1 MAKKKVSAKVISQK
15 ILADGIYDL
24 RLETEIT
31 EDAVPGQFVGVY
43 TDDKSSL
50 LPRPISI
57 CGVDKEKNELRL
69 VYRVVGKGTDLFSK
83 LSEGDQVDVLGPL
96 GNGYPMEE
104 AAGKTAIL
112 MGGGIG
118 VPPLLELAK
127 RLTRLPEDKRP
138 KDIKIVMGY
147 RNNQTFLAD
156 EFRKYAEL
164 YIATDD
170 GSLGTHGTVIDALNE
185 QNIEGD
191 VIYTC
196 GPMPMLRG
204 IKKYAAEHNMKAY
217 LSLEEKMACGVGA
230 CLGCVV
236 ATKEKD
242 AHSHVNNAR
251 ICTDGPV
258 FDADVVDI

>member
-1 MAKKKVSAKVISQK
+1 
-15 ILADGIYDL
+15 
-24 RLETEIT
+24 
-31 EDAVPGQFVGVY
+31 
-43 TDDKSSL
+43 
-50 LPRPISI
+50 
-57 CGVDKEKNELRL
+57 
-69 VYRVVGKGTDLFSK
+69 
-83 LSEGDQVDVLGPL
+83 
-96 GNGYPMEE
+96 MEE

-147 RNNQTFLAD
+147 RNDQTFLAD

-217 LSLEEKMACGVGA
+217 LSLEERMACGVGA

-258 FDADVVDI
+258 FDADVVNI

>member
-1 MAKKKVSAKVISQK
+1 MAKQKERATVISQK

-24 RLETEIT
+24 RFETSIAK
-31 EDAVPGQFVGVY
+31 DAVPGQFIGVY

-57 CGVDKEKNELRL
+57 CGVNKDKNELRL

-83 LSEGDQVDVLGPL
+83 LSEGDHVDVLGPL
-96 GNGYPMEE
+96 GNGYPMDE
-104 AAGKTAIL
+104 AAGKRVIL

-127 RLTRLPEDKRP
+127 RLSKLPDGERP
-138 KDIKIVMGY
+138 KEINIVMGY
-147 RNNQTFLAD
+147 RNDQTFLAD

-170 GSLGTHGTVIDALNE
+170 GSLGTHGTVMDALKE
-185 QNIEGD
+185 QKIEGD

-204 IKKYAAEHNMKAY
+204 IKQYAAEHHMKAY
-217 LSLEEKMACGVGA
+217 LSLEERMACGVGA

-258 FDADVVDI
+258 FDADVVNI